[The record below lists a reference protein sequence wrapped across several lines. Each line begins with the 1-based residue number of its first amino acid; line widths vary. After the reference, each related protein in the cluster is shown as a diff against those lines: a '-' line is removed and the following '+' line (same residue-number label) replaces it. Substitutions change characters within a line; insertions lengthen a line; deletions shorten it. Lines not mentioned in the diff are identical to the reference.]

1 MKLGIPLSI
10 KLAKLLVLSIILTC
24 FILPSN
30 YLRARALP
38 LSLSQEPVA
47 VRARRESPMHP
58 ILTYTMWLGSC
69 LCNVSS
75 CLLDSTHT
83 VNSADSSLASVL

>member
-30 YLRARALP
+30 YLRARALL
-38 LSLSQEPVA
+38 LSLEQDYLDYLDWNPKQDLKTKLPLNTRLQLETIIPFLWPVA
-47 VRARRESPMHP
+47 WPVFQ
-58 ILTYTMWLGSC
+58 
-69 LCNVSS
+69 
-75 CLLDSTHT
+75 D
-83 VNSADSSLASVL
+83 